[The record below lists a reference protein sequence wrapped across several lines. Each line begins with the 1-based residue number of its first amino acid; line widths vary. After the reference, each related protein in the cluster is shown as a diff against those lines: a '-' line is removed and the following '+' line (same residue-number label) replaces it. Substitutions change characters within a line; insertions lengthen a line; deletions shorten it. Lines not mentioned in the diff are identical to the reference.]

1 VGPLEVIWFGF
12 TGGLLPCPSA
22 LAVLLVCLQ
31 MKAFSLGIAMVGA
44 FSLGLAI
51 TLVGVGVAAAW
62 GVRKMQGSWSG
73 FNRFARYL
81 PLASAGL
88 VMIMGIVMAVI
99 GLEATGV
106 LA

>member
-1 VGPLEVIWFGF
+1 MIWFGF

-22 LAVLLVCLQ
+22 LAVLLVCLR
-31 MKAFSLGIAMVGA
+31 MKAFSLGFAMVGA

-51 TLVGVGVAAAW
+51 TLVSIGVAAAW

-73 FNRFARYL
+73 FERFARFA
-81 PLASAGL
+81 PLVSAGVVL
-88 VMIMGIVMAVI
+88 VMGIAMAVV
-99 GLEATGV
+99 GLQATGI